1 MRILQ
6 LIPVRTRGSGYLARL
21 LGIEAFVVQLESAN
35 KILIKLK
42 WIPRKE
48 CF

>member
-6 LIPVRTRGSGYLARL
+6 LIPVRIRGSGYLARL